1 MNTLSMLLPVYNARD
16 DLQLSVG
23 RLLDLAAE
31 MSDRFELCVLD
42 DGSTDDTGDTLS
54 LLAACYPQIRLV
66 RHPVRLGLAES
77 IQTGLDNSD
86 CETIVFGHGQYS
98 LDPYDLLTLWRLR
111 DVERRAADAS
121 RGVPTVC
128 DDWLERLEAVGS
140 AVRSDAPCGSPV
152 PDDLPLDVRATAVG
166 AGSRGARADRQRRA
180 GLGQPPAAQLHRQV
194 QALRLA
200 RVSWQC
206 RPSAAAGWPWPP
218 CLDTDGCPVFS
229 GVFGEKTPPPLA
241 LPRRIHRSPVIVLN
255 GCLGGGGRRRVGA
268 AIDSGVASEVNL

>member
-140 AVRSDAPCGSPV
+140 AVRSERHA
-152 PDDLPLDVRATAVG
+152 
-166 AGSRGARADRQRRA
+166 
-180 GLGQPPAAQLHRQV
+180 AAQYQMICRSTFEQLQLEQV
-194 QALRLA
+194 A
-200 RVSWQC
+200 
-206 RPSAAAGWPWPP
+206 
-218 CLDTDGCPVFS
+218 
-229 GVFGEKTPPPLA
+229 E
-241 LPRRIHRSPVIVLN
+241 VL
-255 GCLGGGGRRRVGA
+255 GR
-268 AIDSGVASEVNL
+268 IDSVEPGWGNRLRPNFIGKFKRFAWLE